1 MALGHFVLFLFH
13 FVVFS
18 NLFCVSVSCVS
29 VCLISIDLSSSSLI
43 FSWTVSSLWMS
54 LPLAF
59 SSSINSLEMD
69 EVVAVRGW
77 P

>member
-1 MALGHFVLFLFH
+1 MALGHSVLFLFH

-18 NLFCVSVSCVS
+18 NLFCSCVS
-29 VCLISIDLSSSSLI
+29 VCLILIDLSSSSLI
-43 FSWTVSSLWMS
+43 LSSTVSSLWMS
-54 LPLAF
+54 LSLAF

-69 EVVAVRGW
+69 EVVAVMGW